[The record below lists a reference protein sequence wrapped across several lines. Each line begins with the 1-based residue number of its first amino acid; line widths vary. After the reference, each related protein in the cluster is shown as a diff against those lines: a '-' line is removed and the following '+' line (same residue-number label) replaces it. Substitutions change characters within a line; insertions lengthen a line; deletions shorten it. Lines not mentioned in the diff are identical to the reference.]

1 MFNFCKALNI
11 IFILIFLSACNSEFK
26 FNGPKIKT
34 KTSDKYDRS
43 GKNIKN
49 QRNLEIKISCGDG
62 NIEEY
67 LQKGWEISKV
77 DSIEKTCSW
86 KSIAANKTC
95 DIEKD
100 KGCKVIVPD
109 KLGTEKIYSLK
120 KINN

>member
-11 IFILIFLSACNSEFK
+11 IFVLIFLSACNSEFK

-43 GKNIKN
+43 GKDMNN
-49 QRNLEIKISCGDG
+49 QRNLEITISCGDG

-95 DIEKD
+95 DMEKD

-109 KLGTEKIYSLK
+109 KLGTEKTYSLK
-120 KINN
+120 KNN

>member
-1 MFNFCKALNI
+1 MK
-11 IFILIFLSACNSEFK
+11 S
-26 FNGPKIKT
+26 
-34 KTSDKYDRS
+34 KTSDKYNKS
-43 GKNIKN
+43 EKYIQK
-49 QRNLEIKISCGDG
+49 QKYLKIKISCGDG

-67 LQKGWEISKV
+67 LQKGWAINKV

-109 KLGTEKIYSLK
+109 KLGTEKIYTLERK
-120 KINN
+120 